1 MSTDCKDCRETNRVP
16 NRVRCPWPGD
26 DPLYIHYHDCEW
38 GVPQHDDR
46 QLFAFL
52 LLEGFQAGLS
62 WLTVLRKRAALR
74 AAMDGF
80 DADRIARYG
89 ERKILRLMK
98 NANLIRNRRK
108 LDAAVQNARAFLE
121 VRAAFGSFDD
131 YIWRFVDGR
140 PVTNTW
146 RRMDQV
152 PSQTETS
159 RAMSRDLRDRGFAFV
174 GPTIC
179 YAYMQAVGMVND
191 HLVGCFRHKE
201 VAP

>member
-1 MSTDCKDCRETNRVP
+1 MSTDCKACRETNRAP
-16 NRVRCPWPGD
+16 KRVRCPWPGED
-26 DPLYIHYHDCEW
+26 LLYIQYHACEW
-38 GVPQHDDR
+38 GVPRHDDR
-46 QLFAFL
+46 ELFAFL

-62 WLTVLRKRAALR
+62 WLTVLRKRAALH

-80 DADRIARYG
+80 DPEKIARYG
-89 ERKILRLMK
+89 ERKILSLMK
-98 NANLIRNRRK
+98 NADLIRNRRK
-108 LDAAVQNARAFLE
+108 LDGAVRNARAFLK
-121 VRAAFGSFDD
+121 VRAALGSFDD

-140 PVTNTW
+140 PVTNAW

-191 HLVGCFRHKE
+191 HLVECFRHKE
-201 VAP
+201 IAP